1 MKFIKLKK
9 DKKTPILI
17 QKSDY
22 SNLDVI
28 VLTYNRAEWLKI
40 MLDSLCTQ
48 TAIGFNIKVLNNAST
63 DNTVNV
69 VEEMH
74 KKYPDR
80 NITCI
85 TNEKNLG
92 NFGNF
97 CRSQEI
103 AENEYTAIFHDDD
116 AVNPEYIETAMKIL
130 NDNKNVIMC
139 SGGAKGLFNVENTNW
154 DILYKDY
161 YLYPKN
167 LGVYLQL
174 LIQRPTFAVNIYKT
188 EHYKNTKY
196 KYNRYGKL
204 HDVLF
209 MMEMNLKGDVA
220 FILGDCLRRR
230 QSLSSDS
237 YIFTNGPFPNEIAN
251 IINDIW
257 LLDKPKHY
265 LMKPLLWNFAY
276 FLYKWAVLKNYETW
290 SDFKKRLDTRNGGIF
305 LTTELKDFNDLE
317 IIESF
322 NNQITYEADRF
333 RKKILN
339 KFPSRF

>member
-97 CRSQEI
+97 CRSQEL

-116 AVNPEYIETAMKIL
+116 AIHPEYIETAMNIM
-130 NDNKNVIMC
+130 NDNKNIIMC
-139 SGGAKGLFNVENTNW
+139 SGGERSLFNVENTNW
-154 DILYKDY
+154 DILWKDY
-161 YLYPKN
+161 YIYKKDMGAYLN
-167 LGVYLQL
+167 LLVN
-174 LIQRPTFAVNIYKT
+174 RPTFACNIYKT
-188 EHYKNTKY
+188 ECYKTVKY
-196 KYNRYGKL
+196 KYDRYGKL
-204 HDVLF
+204 HDVVF
-209 MMEMNLKGDVA
+209 MIEMNRRGDVA
-220 FILGDCLRRR
+220 FILGDCIRWR
-230 QSLSSDS
+230 QSMRSDS
-237 YIFTNGPFPNEIAN
+237 YTFTNGPYPYEIAN
-251 IINDIW
+251 IINDIY
-257 LLDKPKHY
+257 LLDTQKHY
-265 LMKPLLWNFAY
+265 LMKPLLWNFAF
-276 FLYKWAVLKNYETW
+276 FLYKWSMLKNYETW
-290 SDFKKRLDTRNGGIF
+290 YEFKKRLDKKNGGVF
-305 LTTELKDFNDLE
+305 TAKELKDFNDIE
-317 IIESF
+317 IIEGF
-322 NNQITYEADRF
+322 NNQIKYEASKYRD
-333 RKKILN
+333 KIFN